1 MADWKTYAKAA
12 RNTAKKQAPG
22 AREAA
27 QRATSRAGGYARAAS
42 RALDQGRSSDDTLQ
56 PAARR
61 ADDRH
66 RDDRSPDD
74 RSRDDRPR
82 DDGLGDHR
90 SRADDRPRDEERRQP
105 STATRS
111 SSPSAPRP
119 APRTETPTRSF
130 RDEAKIYAVVAS
142 RTAERAGARAKKA
155 GVGGRIA
162 RAVRDALLI
171 GGSLLV
177 IWGVLYAAGL
187 PIPFSAVLIV
197 VGIIVLI
204 ALASGLYAQFARDRQ
219 HSAADDLEDP
229 DLPEERLPR

>member
-27 QRATSRAGGYARAAS
+27 QRATSRAGGYARAAG
-42 RALDQGRSSDDTLQ
+42 RALDQGRYADDASPSDERRAPERRGSARPTEE
-56 PAARR
+56 RR
-61 ADDRH
+61 ADDQFY
-66 RDDRSPDD
+66 
-74 RSRDDRPR
+74 
-82 DDGLGDHR
+82 DDGPR
-90 SRADDRPRDEERRQP
+90 EDRPRDEDRRPP
-105 STATRS
+105 STAPRS
-111 SSPSAPRP
+111 SPQSAPRSTTRP

-142 RTAERAGARAKKA
+142 RTAERAGTRAKKA
-155 GVGGRIA
+155 GIGGRIA

-204 ALASGLYAQFARDRQ
+204 ALASGLYAQFARDRK
-219 HSAADDLEDP
+219 HPEADPAESSDP
-229 DLPEERLPR
+229 PEE

>member
-12 RNTAKKQAPG
+12 RNTARKQAPG
-22 AREAA
+22 ARDAA
-27 QRATSRAGGYARAAS
+27 QRATSRAGGYARAAGK
-42 RALDQGRSSDDTLQ
+42 AFDQGRSSDDASQ
-56 PAARR
+56 ADERR
-61 ADDRH
+61 ADDRLH
-66 RDDRSPDD
+66 DTRPHDEDR
-74 RSRDDRPR
+74 RP
-82 DDGLGDHR
+82 
-90 SRADDRPRDEERRQP
+90 P

-111 SSPSAPRP
+111 SSQSAPRTAP
-119 APRTETPTRSF
+119 RTASPSAPRTETPTRSF

-142 RTAERAGARAKKA
+142 RTAERAGTRAKKA

-204 ALASGLYAQFARDRQ
+204 ALASGLYAQFARDRK
-219 HSAADDLEDP
+219 HTDTDTAEDP
-229 DLPEERLPR
+229 DLPEE

>member
-22 AREAA
+22 ARDAA
-27 QRATSRAGGYARAAS
+27 QRVTSRAGGYARAAG
-42 RALDQGRSSDDTLQ
+42 RALDQGRYDDDASR
-56 PAARR
+56 PDERR

-66 RDDRSPDD
+66 RDDLSHDD
-74 RSRDDRPR
+74 RSRHDRPR
-82 DDGLGDHR
+82 DDGRDGDR
-90 SRADDRPRDEERRQP
+90 SRDDRPRDEERRQP
-105 STATRS
+105 ATRS
-111 SSPSAPRP
+111 SSQSGPRS
-119 APRTETPTRSF
+119 APRTEPPARSF

-219 HSAADDLEDP
+219 NSAADGVEDP
-229 DLPEERLPR
+229 DLPEK

>member
-27 QRATSRAGGYARAAS
+27 QRATSRAGGYARAAG
-42 RALDQGRSSDDTLQ
+42 RALDQGRYDDDASQSDGRRPPD
-56 PAARR
+56 RR
-61 ADDRH
+61 ADDQLH
-66 RDDRSPDD
+66 DDGPRDDRS
-74 RSRDDRPR
+74 REDRPR
-82 DDGLGDHR
+82 E
-90 SRADDRPRDEERRQP
+90 DRPRDEDRRPP
-105 STATRS
+105 STAPRS
-111 SSPSAPRP
+111 SSQSAPRS

-142 RTAERAGARAKKA
+142 RTAERAGTRAKKA
-155 GVGGRIA
+155 GIGGRIA

-204 ALASGLYAQFARDRQ
+204 ALASGLYAQFARDRK
-219 HSAADDLEDP
+219 HPEADPAESSDP
-229 DLPEERLPR
+229 PAE

>member
-27 QRATSRAGGYARAAS
+27 QRATSRAGGYARAAG
-42 RALDQGRSSDDTLQ
+42 RALDQGRYDDDASQSDGRRAPDRRASARRTDE
-56 PAARR
+56 RR
-61 ADDRH
+61 ADDRLH
-66 RDDRSPDD
+66 
-74 RSRDDRPR
+74 DDRPR
-82 DDGLGDHR
+82 DDR
-90 SRADDRPRDEERRQP
+90 SREDRPREDRPRDEDRRPP
-105 STATRS
+105 STAPRS
-111 SSPSAPRP
+111 SSQSAPRS

-142 RTAERAGARAKKA
+142 RTAERAGTRAKKA
-155 GVGGRIA
+155 GIGGRIA

-204 ALASGLYAQFARDRQ
+204 ALASGLYAQFARDRK
-219 HSAADDLEDP
+219 HPEADPAESSDP
-229 DLPEERLPR
+229 PEE

>member
-27 QRATSRAGGYARAAS
+27 QRATSRAGGYARAAG
-42 RALDQGRSSDDTLQ
+42 RALDQGRYDDDASQ
-56 PAARR
+56 PDERR
-61 ADDRH
+61 ADDQAAP
-66 RDDRSPDD
+66 RSAP
-74 RSRDDRPR
+74 
-82 DDGLGDHR
+82 
-90 SRADDRPRDEERRQP
+90 Q
-105 STATRS
+105 
-111 SSPSAPRP
+111 SAPRP
-119 APRTETPTRSF
+119 ETPTRSF

-142 RTAERAGARAKKA
+142 RTAERAGTRAKKA
-155 GVGGRIA
+155 GIGGRIA

-171 GGSLLV
+171 GGSLLI

-204 ALASGLYAQFARDRQ
+204 ALASGLYAQFARDRKPPE
-219 HSAADDLEDP
+219 ADEADDLEAP
-229 DLPEERLPR
+229 DQPEG

>member
-27 QRATSRAGGYARAAS
+27 QRATSRAGGYARAAGK
-42 RALDQGRSSDDTLQ
+42 ALDQGRSSDDASQ
-56 PAARR
+56 PDERW

-66 RDDRSPDD
+66 RDDLSPDD

-82 DDGLGDHR
+82 DDGPGNYR
-90 SRADDRPRDEERRQP
+90 SRDDRPRDEERRQP

-111 SSPSAPRP
+111 SSPSAPRS
-119 APRTETPTRSF
+119 APRTETPARSF

-142 RTAERAGARAKKA
+142 RTAERAGTRAKKA

-204 ALASGLYAQFARDRQ
+204 ALASGLYAQFARDRKR
-219 HSAADDLEDP
+219 SAADDIEDP
-229 DLPEERLPR
+229 NLPEE

>member
-12 RNTAKKQAPG
+12 RNTARKQAPG
-22 AREAA
+22 ARDAA
-27 QRATSRAGGYARAAS
+27 QRATSRAGGYARAAGK
-42 RALDQGRSSDDTLQ
+42 AFDQGRSSDDASQ
-56 PAARR
+56 ADERR
-61 ADDRH
+61 ADDRLH
-66 RDDRSPDD
+66 DTRPHDEDR
-74 RSRDDRPR
+74 RP
-82 DDGLGDHR
+82 
-90 SRADDRPRDEERRQP
+90 P
-105 STATRS
+105 STATRPS
-111 SSPSAPRP
+111 SQSAPRTASP
-119 APRTETPTRSF
+119 SAPRTETPTRSF

-142 RTAERAGARAKKA
+142 RTAERAGTRAKKA

-204 ALASGLYAQFARDRQ
+204 ALASGLYAQFARDRK
-219 HSAADDLEDP
+219 HTDTDTAEDP
-229 DLPEERLPR
+229 DLPEE